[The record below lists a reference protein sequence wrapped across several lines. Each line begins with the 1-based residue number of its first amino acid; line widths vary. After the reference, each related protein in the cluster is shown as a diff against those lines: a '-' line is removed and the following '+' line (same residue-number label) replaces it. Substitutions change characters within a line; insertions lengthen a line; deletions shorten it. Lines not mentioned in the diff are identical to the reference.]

1 MPAWRGNRWSGWTG
15 GAAVVA
21 LLVAAGAM
29 ATPVP
34 AFTATDLTSG
44 TRAVCRAAGADNRL
58 ALAFTHSMYGGRVV
72 EEYVATRSGELRRT
86 SVTTENAAA
95 AEYYAY
101 YGATTRDG
109 KHFRV
114 VTPAEEFAQLVVRV
128 DRVGDQGLT
137 VSGEEI
143 DLLAATG
150 VGHQV
155 RLAVEPVTFGRR
167 LLGAC

>member
-1 MPAWRGNRWSGWTG
+1 M
-15 GAAVVA
+15 VA
-21 LLVAAGAM
+21 LLVAAGA
-29 ATPVP
+29 AVTPVP

-44 TRAVCRAAGADNRL
+44 GRPVCRPVGADARL

-72 EEYVATRSGELRRT
+72 EEYAATRGGELRRM

-109 KHFRV
+109 ARFQV

-128 DRVGDQGLT
+128 DHIGEQELT
-137 VSGEEI
+137 IDGEEI

-150 VGHQV
+150 AGHQV
-155 RLAVEPVTFGRR
+155 RLAIEPVTLGRR
-167 LLGAC
+167 LLGACRVEQR

>member
-1 MPAWRGNRWSGWTG
+1 M
-15 GAAVVA
+15 VA
-21 LLVAAGAM
+21 LLVVAGAVV
-29 ATPVP
+29 TPLP

-44 TRAVCRAAGADNRL
+44 GRPVCRPAGTDARL
-58 ALAFTHSMYGGRVV
+58 TLAFTHSMYGGRVV
-72 EEYVATRSGELRRT
+72 EEYAATRSGDLQRM

-109 KHFRV
+109 ERFRV
-114 VTPAEEFAQLVVRV
+114 VTPAEEFGQLVVRV
-128 DRVGDQGLT
+128 DHIGEQALT
-137 VSGEEI
+137 ISGEEI

-150 VGHQV
+150 AGHRV
-155 RLAVEPVTFGRR
+155 RIAVEPVTLGRR